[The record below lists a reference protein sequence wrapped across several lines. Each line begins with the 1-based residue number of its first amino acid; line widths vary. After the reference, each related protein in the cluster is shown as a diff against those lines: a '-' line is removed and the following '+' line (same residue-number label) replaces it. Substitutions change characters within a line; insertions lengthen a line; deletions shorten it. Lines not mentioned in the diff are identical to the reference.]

1 MKTKISTA
9 ASHGDSTAEI
19 AESCRGSIKTNPL
32 RSSAFSAVNFVSP
45 AADLARPAVNQS
57 GPAVIL
63 NRRHFLRAAGVT
75 LGLPFFDSL
84 AKAAPAAAPQRFAF
98 IYTPNGYLQ
107 SRLLPEKI
115 VPGFSPL
122 VLTPTLEPLAR
133 VKDDLT
139 FITGLDRQFVPGT
152 GVHAQAGSCW
162 LTSSAPQE
170 TLDGGFPTN
179 LTLDQLL
186 ARQIGQDSAL
196 PSLELSTNDFTDNK
210 ETKYFE
216 CISWYGPG
224 YAANTEKNP
233 RAVFQR
239 LFGQNRAG
247 ATRSILD
254 TVLAQAHNF
263 EKRLGGEDKQ
273 KLGEYL
279 ESVRSTEQRIQ
290 RAEAAAKRVGKP
302 TLPEPKG
309 IPEKRS
315 EYLRLMAELFIHAFQ
330 NDLTRVATLMIAP
343 ERWDNPMVYDGAFD
357 KPQNHHV
364 LTHTKGDEARDAL
377 AIIDRYHM
385 EFYAHVIQRLKATN
399 LFDSTTLVMG
409 SGISD
414 GDQHNYADLQVLIAG
429 GGWKRG
435 HFHFEGKR
443 PLADLWLTMAQ
454 TAGVH
459 QNRFADS
466 TGAMSDS
473 LFQSEL

>member
-1 MKTKISTA
+1 M
-9 ASHGDSTAEI
+9 
-19 AESCRGSIKTNPL
+19 N
-32 RSSAFSAVNFVSP
+32 
-45 AADLARPAVNQS
+45 
-57 GPAVIL
+57 L

-75 LGLPFFDSL
+75 LGLPFFESL

-107 SRLLPEKI
+107 SKLLPETL
-115 VPGFSPL
+115 VQGFNPL
-122 VLTPTLEPLAR
+122 NLTPTLQPLAQ

-170 TLDGGFPTN
+170 TLDGGFPTH
-179 LTLDQLL
+179 LTLDQLI
-186 ARQIGQDSAL
+186 ARHIGQDSAL

-239 LFGQNRAG
+239 LFGQGKAG
-247 ATRSILD
+247 PTRSILD
-254 TVLAQAHNF
+254 TVLAQAHSL

-279 ESVRSTEQRIQ
+279 ESVRTTEQRIQ
-290 RAEAAAKRVGKP
+290 RAEAAAKRIGKP

-315 EYLRLMAELFIHAFQ
+315 EYMRLMAELFIHAFQ

-343 ERWDNPMVYDGAFD
+343 ERWDNPTLYDGAFD

-364 LTHTKGDEARDAL
+364 LTHTKGDEAKDKL

-385 EFYAHVIQRLKATN
+385 EFYAHVVQRLKATG
-399 LFDSTTLVMG
+399 LLDTTTLIMG

-414 GDQHNYADLQVLIAG
+414 GDSHNYGNLEILIAG
-429 GGWKRG
+429 GPWKRG
-435 HFHFEGKR
+435 HFHFDGDR

-454 TAGVH
+454 SAGVK
-459 QNRFADS
+459 QQRFADS
-466 TGAMSDS
+466 TKP
-473 LFQSEL
+473 LTELS

>member
-1 MKTKISTA
+1 MM
-9 ASHGDSTAEI
+9 
-19 AESCRGSIKTNPL
+19 
-32 RSSAFSAVNFVSP
+32 
-45 AADLARPAVNQS
+45 
-57 GPAVIL
+57 
-63 NRRHFLRAAGVT
+63 NRRHFFRAAGIAI
-75 LGLPFFDSL
+75 GLPVLESL
-84 AKAAPAAAPQRFAF
+84 GQAALGAEPRRFAF

-107 SRLLPEKI
+107 NQLLP
-115 VPGFSPL
+115 PQSAQGLQPL
-122 VLTPTLEPLAR
+122 CLTPTLEPLAR
-133 VKDDLT
+133 VQDDLT
-139 FITGLDRQFVPGT
+139 LVTGLDRQFVPGT

-179 LTLDQLL
+179 LTLDQLI
-186 ARQIGQDSAL
+186 ARRIGTDTAL

-224 YAANTEKNP
+224 HAANTEKNP
-233 RAVFQR
+233 RSVFRR
-239 LFGQNRAG
+239 LFGQG
-247 ATRSILD
+247 HGGPQRSILD
-254 TVLAQAHNF
+254 AILAQAHSL
-263 EKRLGGEDKQ
+263 EKRLGGEDRQ

-290 RAEAAAKRVGKP
+290 RAEAAARRIGKP

-315 EYLRLMAELFIHAFQ
+315 EYLQLMAELILHAFQ
-330 NDLTRVATLMIAP
+330 NDLTRVATLLVAP
-343 ERWDNPMVYDGAFD
+343 ERWDNPTLYDGLFD

-364 LTHTKGDEARDAL
+364 LTHTKGDEAKDKLAL
-377 AIIDRYHM
+377 IDRWHM
-385 EFYAHVIQRLKATN
+385 EFYAHVVERLKATG
-399 LFDSTTLVMG
+399 LLDSTTLVMG

-435 HFHFEGKR
+435 HFHCEGRR

-454 TAGVH
+454 QAGVK
-459 QNRFADS
+459 QQRFADS
-466 TGAMSDS
+466 TGEVK
-473 LFQSEL
+473 ELT